1 MNRKILSMVVGMLM
15 FVTVFTVTATKNT
28 DMSPTV
34 VIGANNQIP
43 NRAPWDQLFE
53 YDIGATGETGANGNA
68 GAEFDGTYLYSTRWA
83 ANLIHSYYTNGTLHE
98 QFSITGVTG
107 LRDLAYDGVQYM
119 YGGAAAGTIWKMDF
133 TTKTLVATLT
143 GSFASRAIAYD
154 TDLDILY
161 VSNWGD
167 PVWKVNPSTGA
178 IIGQFNL
185 GIATSTYGFAYDPD
199 PSGPYLWVFDQTT
212 GATSTIYQWNLT
224 AGAMTGFTY
233 NVGLDVGS
241 GVGIAGGLWASP
253 NFEAGLFV
261 IGGCVQDSSA
271 PGVTDWL
278 FGYELYPTGP
288 VNQPPD
294 TPGAPTGPTSG
305 VAGVSYDYIA
315 QTTDPETDDIYYW
328 FDWDDGTNSGWL
340 GPFASGTPAT
350 ASKAWAA
357 AGSYD
362 VTVKAKDAIGA
373 ESGFSDP
380 LTVSIVEGP
389 ILEIGNF
396 TGGLFKIKATVKN
409 IGGGTA
415 SNINWSIK
423 LTGGLILL
431 GKETTGN
438 ILALNAGDEREIT
451 SKTIIGLGKTV
462 VTVSAECAESSATK
476 DQDATVLLFF
486 IKI

>member
-1 MNRKILSMVVGMLM
+1 MLM
-15 FVTVFTVTATKNT
+15 FAAIPPIQGTEQSNDINETTYINSQTQTMRSPGQILIDFDAQTAH
-28 DMSPTV
+28 
-34 VIGANNQIP
+34 A
-43 NRAPWDQLFE
+43 
-53 YDIGATGETGANGNA
+53 ETGSLGV
-68 GAEFDGTYLYSTRWA
+68 EWDGQYFWSSCRGLTTPPHKFFKWD
-83 ANLIHSYYTNGTLHE
+83 INGTLIATYN
-98 QFSITGVTG
+98 QPTQSSSWGI
-107 LRDLAYDGVQYM
+107 RDLAYDGTYI
-119 YGGAAAGTIWKMDF
+119 YGGSENGFYRLNPADGTTTTMF
-133 TTKTLVATLT
+133 TSISPMTIIRACEWVPTENMFYT
-143 GSFASRAIAYD
+143 GSFALGWFKFTADGSTITPVANPGLTAVYGMAYD
-154 TDLDILY
+154 DMNDT
-161 VSNWGD
+161 
-167 PVWKVNPSTGA
+167 
-178 IIGQFNL
+178 
-185 GIATSTYGFAYDPD
+185 
-199 PSGPYLWVFDQTT
+199 LWVFDQTPAAPNQCTMYEYDYHT
-212 GATSTIYQWNLT
+212 GTLTGNSWLVPMLTGSTAQL
-224 AGAMTGFTY
+224 
-233 NVGLDVGS
+233 
-241 GVGIAGGLWASP
+241 AGG
-253 NFEAGLFV
+253 NFYATDIVPGKAVLGGMSQGTPVDRIFV
-261 IGGCVQDSSA
+261 MELRDA
-271 PGVTDWL
+271 VT
-278 FGYELYPTGP
+278 
-288 VNQPPD
+288 NSPPD
-294 TPGAPTGPTSG
+294 TPGAPTGPSSG
-305 VAGVSYDYIA
+305 VIGVSYDFIA
-315 QTTDPETDDIYYW
+315 QTDDPETDDIYYW

-373 ESGFSDP
+373 ESDFSDP

-415 SNINWSIK
+415 NNINWSIK

-431 GKETTGN
+431 GKETTGD